1 MGIIKLLAEELGL
14 KVGQVKRTVNLLD
27 DGNTIPFIARY
38 RKEMTGK
45 LDEKQIR
52 ELEERLNYLR
62 KLRDK
67 KETVINKIDEQDKL
81 TKELEAEIKKATKLQ
96 EVKDLYRPYKQKRK
110 TRAGKARAK
119 GLEPLAETFMEQ
131 DITDGS
137 IKGLAKEYLNEEEDL
152 AEIEDVLQGVRDI
165 IAEDIADQ
173 PKSRKYA
180 REITF
185 KQGNIVSEGKEDE
198 VSDYEMYYDYTEKI
212 TKIPHHGVLAIN
224 RGESEEIL
232 KVKVDTNDEKI
243 ISWLKES
250 FIVGESLFKEEIE
263 MAIEDGY
270 QRLIAPAIEREV
282 RSKLTDQA
290 EEHAIDVF
298 AENLRNLLLQPPVSD
313 VRVLAIDPAFRTGC
327 KLAAIDELG
336 KFLGHETIY
345 PHAPQNKS
353 AQAKKAVKE
362 FIKEYKIDV
371 IAIGNGTACRETE
384 TLVAE
389 IISELEVELSYVIVN
404 EAGASV
410 YSASEVGAKEF
421 PELDLSLRGAVS
433 IGRRLQDPLAE
444 LVKINPRHIGV
455 GMYQHDINQGRLD
468 ESLTDVVESVVNYV
482 GVDLNSASASLLQ
495 YVSGINSRN
504 ASSIVKHREQEDKFK
519 NRKELKDVY
528 GVGPK
533 TFKQA
538 AGFLKIREGE
548 NPLDQTPIHPE
559 SYSVTKKILEIIDFE
574 LSDLKEEEKLEELT
588 EEIKNIDLITIKDKI
603 EDVGLPTLKDI
614 KQALLKPGRDPRQ
627 KLSGPTFRSD
637 VLKLEDLKPEM
648 ILDGTVRNVVDF
660 GAFVDIGV
668 KEDGLVHIS
677 ELSSEFVKD
686 PMKVVSIGD
695 QIKVKVLEVDQAR
708 GRISLTMN
716 F

>member
-1 MGIIKLLAEELGL
+1 MEIIKVLAKELNL
-14 KVGQVKRTVNLLD
+14 KVGQVKRTVKLLD

-45 LDEKQIR
+45 LDETQLR
-52 ELEERLNYLR
+52 ELEERLDYLR
-62 KLRDK
+62 KLEDK
-67 KETVINKIDEQDKL
+67 KETVINKIAEQDKL
-81 TKELEAEIKKATKLQ
+81 TEELEEKIKKATQLQ

-119 GLEPLAETFMEQ
+119 GLEPLAEIFMSQ
-131 DITDGS
+131 AITDGS
-137 IKGLAKEYLNEEEDL
+137 IKDLAKEYLNPEQDL
-152 AEIEDVLQGVRDI
+152 TKIEDVVQGVRDI

-180 REITF
+180 REVTF
-185 KQGNIVSEGKEDE
+185 EQGNIVAEGKEEE

-212 TKIPHHGVLAIN
+212 PKIPHHAVLAIN
-224 RGESEEIL
+224 RGENEEML
-232 KVKVDTNDEKI
+232 KVKVDTKDEKI

-250 FIVGESLFKEEIE
+250 FITGESIFKEELE
-263 MAIEDGY
+263 LAIEDGY

-313 VRVLAIDPAFRTGC
+313 VRVLAVDPAFRTGC

-345 PHAPQNKS
+345 PHAPQNKVE
-353 AQAKKAVKE
+353 QAKKVVKE

-389 IISELEVELSYVIVN
+389 IISELEVDLSYIIVN

-421 PELDLSLRGAVS
+421 PDLDLSLRGAVS

-468 ESLTDVVESVVNYV
+468 DALTDVVESVVNYV

-504 ASSIVKHREQEDKFK
+504 AGSIVKHREEEGKFK

-538 AGFLKIREGE
+538 AGFLKIRAGE

-559 SYSVTKKILEIIDFE
+559 SYQATKKLLAIIDFE
-574 LSDLKEEEKLEELT
+574 LSDLKEEEQLEELT
-588 EEIKNIDLITIKDKI
+588 EEIKNIDLIKIKDKI

-614 KQALLKPGRDPRQ
+614 KAALLKPGRDPRQ
-627 KLSGPTFRSD
+627 ELPGPSFRSD

-648 ILDGTVRNVVDF
+648 ILDGTIRNVVDF

-677 ELSSEFVKD
+677 ELSSEFIKD
-686 PMKVVSIGD
+686 PMEVVSIGD
-695 QIKVKVLEVDQAR
+695 QVKVKVLEIDQDR